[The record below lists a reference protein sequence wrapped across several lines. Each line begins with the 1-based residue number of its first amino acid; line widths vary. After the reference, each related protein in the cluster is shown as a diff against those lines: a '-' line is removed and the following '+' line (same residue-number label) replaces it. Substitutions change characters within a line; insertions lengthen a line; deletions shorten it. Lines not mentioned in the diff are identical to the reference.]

1 MDGPP
6 AQSLGVEPVD
16 PIVMTRPPR
25 SRDAQILTR
34 PVLRR
39 IFTSAGI
46 IVAGTM
52 FVYIKEMAADGM
64 VTARDTTMTF
74 TCFVFFDMFNALA
87 CRSESKSVLRGEVAL
102 FGNTMFNVAVSL
114 SLLGQL
120 LVVYMPGLQGV
131 FQTEALSL
139 GDVLFL
145 ACLTSTVFLVD
156 EARKALRG
164 RRVGREMGG
173 YSRHV

>member
-34 PVLRR
+34 PVITR
-39 IFTSAGI
+39 IFTSAAI
-46 IVAGTM
+46 IVIGTM
-52 FVYIKEMAADGM
+52 FIYIKEMAADGI

-87 CRSESKSVLRGEVAL
+87 CRSEGKSILKGEVPL
-102 FGNTMFNVAVSL
+102 LGNKMFNVAVAL
-114 SLLGQL
+114 SLLGQMA
-120 LVVYMPGLQGV
+120 VIYVPGLQGV
-131 FQTEALSL
+131 FQTEALSVRDL
-139 GDVLFL
+139 VVLVL
-145 ACLTSTVFLVD
+145 LTSTVFLAD
-156 EARKALRG
+156 EARKILG
-164 RRVGREMGG
+164 RKGRDWNTG
-173 YSRHV
+173 YSSHV

>member
-34 PVLRR
+34 PVIQR
-39 IFTSAGI
+39 ILTSASL
-46 IVAGTM
+46 IVLGTM
-52 FVYIKEMAADGM
+52 FIYIKEMAADGI

-87 CRSESKSVLRGEVAL
+87 CRSEGKSVLRGEVPL
-102 FGNTMFNVAVSL
+102 FGNKMFNIAVAL
-114 SLLGQL
+114 SILGQMA
-120 LVVYMPGLQGV
+120 VIYMPGLQGV
-131 FQTEALSL
+131 FQTEAL
-139 GDVLFL
+139 GWKDL
-145 ACLTSTVFLVD
+145 ALLVGITSSVFLVD
-156 EARKALRG
+156 EARKFTV
-164 RRVGREMGG
+164 RRKDWYGG
-173 YSRHV
+173 YSVAV